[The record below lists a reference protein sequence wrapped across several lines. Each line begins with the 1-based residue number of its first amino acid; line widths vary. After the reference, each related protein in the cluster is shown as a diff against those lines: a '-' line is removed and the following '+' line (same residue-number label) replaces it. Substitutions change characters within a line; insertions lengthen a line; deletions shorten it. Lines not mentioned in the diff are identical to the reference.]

1 MSNTIKTKVAVVEG
15 VRTPFCKANG
25 VMKDIHADDLGAY
38 VVRELITRMP
48 VKKEE
53 VDELIFGNVIQPPN
67 STNIARII
75 AVKGGLPVKCPAYT
89 VNRNCASGLQAV
101 VSATEQITLGK
112 SKIIIAGGVES
123 MSHFPVSFP
132 DKMRDFLRNL
142 NKAKT
147 FGDRFK
153 TFLTF
158 RLGFLTPELPEI
170 KDPLCALTM
179 GQTAEVISREL
190 HVTRKEQDEFA
201 LLSQQR
207 ASQAQKSGRF
217 KEEIVPVPLPPK
229 YEKMQE
235 ADDGIRDN
243 QTLEQLSQLKPVFE
257 KETGAV
263 TAGNS
268 SQVTDGA
275 VALLLMS
282 EEEVNKRQIKPLGYV
297 TYTVSVALEPSRMG
311 LGPVYAISKL
321 LQDTGL
327 TISDID
333 LIEINEAFAAQIVAI
348 EKAFLSED
356 FSKKEL
362 GRDKPIGKLDR
373 EKLNVN
379 GGAVAMGHPVGASG
393 SRLVLTLLKEL
404 KKRNLRRGI
413 ATLCVGG
420 GQGEAV
426 LVEVA

>member
-1 MSNTIKTKVAVVEG
+1 MSSKKKAAIVDG
-15 VRTPFCKANG
+15 VRTPFVKANG
-25 VMKDIHADDLGAY
+25 IFKKIDADDLGAY
-38 VVRELITRMP
+38 VVRELLTRIP

-53 VDELIFGNVIQPPN
+53 IDELIFGNVIQPPD

-75 AVKGGLPVKCPAYT
+75 AVKGGLPVKVPAYT

-101 VSATEQITLGK
+101 VSAANQIELEN
-112 SKIIIAGGVES
+112 SKIIIAGGSES

-142 NKAKT
+142 NKSKSFWDKLKT
-147 FGDRFK
+147 LFS
-153 TFLTF
+153 F
-158 RLGFLTPELPEI
+158 RPSYLTPHLPEI

-179 GQTAEVISREL
+179 GETAEVISREL

-201 LLSQQR
+201 LLSQNR
-207 ASQAQKSGRF
+207 AAAAQKSGRF
-217 KEEIVPVPLPPK
+217 AEEIVPIPIPPTYDK
-229 YEKMQE
+229 FQMT
-235 ADDGIRDN
+235 DDGIRDN
-243 QTLEQLSQLKPVFE
+243 QTIEQLSSLKPVFV
-257 KETGAV
+257 KETGQV

-268 SQVTDGA
+268 SQITDGA
-275 VALLLMS
+275 VALLIMS
-282 EEEVNKRQIKPLGYV
+282 EDEVKRRNLKPLGYI
-297 TYTVSVALEPSRMG
+297 TGTASVALEPSRMG

-321 LQDTGL
+321 LNDNNL
-327 TISDID
+327 TLNDID

-348 EKAFLSED
+348 EKAFLSDD

-362 GRDKPIGKLDR
+362 GRDKAIGKLDR

-404 KKRNLRRGI
+404 KKRNLKRGI
-413 ATLCVGG
+413 ATLCIGG

-426 LVEVA
+426 LVEVE